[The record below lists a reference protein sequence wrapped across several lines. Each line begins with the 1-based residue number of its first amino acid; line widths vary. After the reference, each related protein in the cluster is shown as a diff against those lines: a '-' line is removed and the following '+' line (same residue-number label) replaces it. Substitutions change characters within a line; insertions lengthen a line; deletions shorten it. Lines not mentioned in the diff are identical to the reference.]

1 MAEQVLTGGC
11 QCGAVRYRV
20 SAPADYTSHCH
31 CTMCRKTHGALFAT
45 YSVVPSAELVLEG
58 GRDAL
63 TLYKSSPSV
72 KRSFCR
78 NCGGTLFFQYDS
90 KPEWIAYATG
100 TLDAGAHPGHPPETE
115 RHIYVA
121 SKAPW
126 HEITDGLPQFDEG
139 SE

>member
-90 KPEWIAYATG
+90 KPEWVAYATG

-121 SKAPW
+121 
-126 HEITDGLPQFDEG
+126 
-139 SE
+139 